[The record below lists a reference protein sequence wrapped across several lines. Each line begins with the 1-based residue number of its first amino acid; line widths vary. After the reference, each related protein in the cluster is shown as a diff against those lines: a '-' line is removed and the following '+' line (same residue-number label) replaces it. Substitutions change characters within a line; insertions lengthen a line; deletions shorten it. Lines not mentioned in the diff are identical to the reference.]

1 VMEQCDVCGT
11 SRGVATMTSGVAQ
24 AVLCDGCRPMVVT
37 FFHVYRDLTLAVAEV
52 RLAKTGKR

>member
-1 VMEQCDVCGT
+1 
-11 SRGVATMTSGVAQ
+11 MTSGVAQ